1 MAGAELSKQPFDS
14 KFWAIT
20 QQNFY
25 FVAFGADHKK
35 EARQYGVAAGLPYFC
50 ALYAVYGTDVY
61 ARVVS
66 STEGVPG
73 SARAKPRGNTQNRY
87 WASVAAAGGL
97 RAARITGSPV
107 SMLRMC
113 RI

>member
-1 MAGAELSKQPFDS
+1 MGWLPGFPIFVRCMPSMELTY
-14 KFWAIT
+14 T
-20 QQNFY
+20 Q
-25 FVAFGADHKK
+25 
-35 EARQYGVAAGLPYFC
+35 
-50 ALYAVYGTDVY
+50 
-61 ARVVS
+61 VVS

-73 SARAKPRGNTQNRY
+73 SVRAKPRGNTQNRY

>member
-1 MAGAELSKQPFDS
+1 MGWLPGFPVFLCNVLFWLASAGRDLFLGLVQFAAFLCMPSMALSD
-14 KFWAIT
+14 T
-20 QQNFY
+20 Q
-25 FVAFGADHKK
+25 
-35 EARQYGVAAGLPYFC
+35 
-50 ALYAVYGTDVY
+50 
-61 ARVVS
+61 VVS

-73 SARAKPRGNTQNRY
+73 SVRAKPRGNTQNRY

-97 RAARITGSPV
+97 SAARITGSPV